1 MMYMSDE
8 RRRDASKRAGPFGM
22 PSGEPPC
29 GVASRFL
36 GITQVRVSRLE
47 PRPRGRAAWVRDGV
61 TWRFDGRHHS
71 DAMSVNRP

>member
-1 MMYMSDE
+1 MYLMYMSDE

-36 GITQVRVSRLE
+36 GITQVRVSRL
-47 PRPRGRAAWVRDGV
+47 A
-61 TWRFDGRHHS
+61 WRFARRHHS